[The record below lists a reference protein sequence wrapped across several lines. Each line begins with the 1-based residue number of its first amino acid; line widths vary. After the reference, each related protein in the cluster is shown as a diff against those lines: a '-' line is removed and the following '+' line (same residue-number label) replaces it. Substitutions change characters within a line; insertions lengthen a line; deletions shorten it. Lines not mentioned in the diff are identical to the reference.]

1 MIKYSDKSFY
11 QSVTV
16 TNSKRMLT
24 TLSQTQVI
32 LMVKLSLFLLHKFQ
46 MLLPKIIRQ
55 ILKHPLVLH

>member
-32 LMVKLSLFLLHKFQ
+32 LMVKLSLLLLHKFQ